1 MADTVLGI
9 MGDVKLHEYYFFSRN
24 ERKEI
29 G

>member
-9 MGDVKLHEYYFFSRN
+9 MGDVKLREHHFFSRN

-29 G
+29 K